1 MHLSTC
7 MHPKIKYEEEWI
19 NFFKMCLYTS
29 TCTQKSN
36 MMKNGKWINFSKRRF
51 DSFYNLFLN
60 VKAYYHIKMI
70 AKQNIWISLL
80 LLLPNYEST
89 IGKQYFN

>member
-51 DSFYNLFLN
+51 DSFTSVITDSHAPTNNKSINSTNINLDVSILDRNSF
-60 VKAYYHIKMI
+60 KMRSH
-70 AKQNIWISLL
+70 A
-80 LLLPNYEST
+80 P
-89 IGKQYFN
+89 

>member
-36 MMKNGKWINFSKRRF
+36 MMKNGKWINFSKR
-51 DSFYNLFLN
+51 LKKKLN
-60 VKAYYHIKMI
+60 EKAKLRY
-70 AKQNIWISLL
+70 L
-80 LLLPNYEST
+80 
-89 IGKQYFN
+89 YFNLIKIS